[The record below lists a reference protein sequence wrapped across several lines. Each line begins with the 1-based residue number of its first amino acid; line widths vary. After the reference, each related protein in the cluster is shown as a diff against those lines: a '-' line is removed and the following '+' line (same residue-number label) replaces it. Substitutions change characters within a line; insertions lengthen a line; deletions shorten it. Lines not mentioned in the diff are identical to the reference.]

1 MALNMIFASTTEL
14 HRERPVPTGTQPGVP
29 LLIGGRPA
37 VTLTAEGAATLT
49 KTSGLS
55 GGVTSVTYTN
65 GGVGNLPGSAS
76 VAFDGTWEFAVTGAV
91 VGTLSEAEVFIT
103 AGGVLTLTTT
113 GNTHYGWTDYPRD
126 FRKEA
131 ARAAVRIGR

>member
-37 VTLTAEGAATLT
+37 VTLTAEGAATVT
-49 KTSGLS
+49 KTSGLP
-55 GGVTSVTYTN
+55 GGLTSITYSN
-65 GGVGNLPGSAS
+65 GGVGNPAGFAS
-76 VAFDGTWEFAVTGAV
+76 VAFDGTWEFAVTGALTSTV
-91 VGTLSEAEVFIT
+91 SEAEVFIT
-103 AGGVLTLTTT
+103 AGGVLTLTLT